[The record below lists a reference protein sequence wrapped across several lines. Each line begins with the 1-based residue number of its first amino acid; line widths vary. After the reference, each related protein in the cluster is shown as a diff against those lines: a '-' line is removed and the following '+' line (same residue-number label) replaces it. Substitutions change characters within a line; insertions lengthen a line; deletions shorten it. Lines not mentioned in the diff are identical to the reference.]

1 MLATPAL
8 FQGSVGAPTDQG
20 DDPPVVTIYQLT
32 PWGPIDSIT
41 VHVYEPFTLIGVGS
55 GEIPLYYYWY
65 LGESD
70 PELIT
75 TGPLLEDYEFSVPG
89 EYVITLELIDVNN
102 YSAYDRVIVD
112 VIQPVSTEPTTWGLI
127 KELYR

>member
-8 FQGSVGAPTDQG
+8 SQGHGGAPKYEG
-20 DDPPVVTIYQLT
+20 GDPPVVTIYRMT
-32 PWGPIDSIT
+32 PWGPVDSIT
-41 VHVYEPFTLIGVGS
+41 VHVYEPFSLFGLGS
-55 GEIPLYYYWY
+55 GAIPLYYYWY

-89 EYVITLELIDVNN
+89 EYVITVEVIDVNN
-102 YSAYDRVIVD
+102 YSAYDCVIVE
-112 VIQPVSTEPTTWGLI
+112 VMQPVSTESSTWGLI